1 MRKYLVA
8 TFVACLGVLSMN
20 AQENKSVELSQ
31 CKTNS
36 HVTVEGH
43 TVTSTGYGML
53 ELPKNDYSNYTGI
66 NFDLSNFKKLEEN
79 STNSTV
85 ALKVEYTQEDGE
97 IAKASMAFYTTG
109 KKKVEFNLFND
120 QTLGKISIDPSS
132 LTKVSIYVG
141 KGKKIDITNITLVTK
156 K

>member
-1 MRKYLVA
+1 MKKYLVA
-8 TFVACLGVLSMN
+8 TLVACLGVLGVN
-20 AQENKSVELSQ
+20 AQENKSIELSQ
-31 CKTNS
+31 CKANS
-36 HVTVEGH
+36 HVTVEGQ
-43 TVTSTGYGML
+43 TVTSTGFGML

-85 ALKVEYTQEDGE
+85 VLKVEYTQEDGD

-109 KKKVEFNLFND
+109 KKKVEFNVFND